1 MTRRRVNISHRLL
14 SLGVLLFFVR
24 ERADAQYIDP
34 GTGSYL
40 LQLLLAGFLSMLF
53 YLKRIRD
60 PLKAF
65 FKNLFSEKDESRPEE
80 KAGD

>member
-1 MTRRRVNISHRLL
+1 MKRKRTNFLDALRSSCILL
-14 SLGVLLFFVR
+14 ILLIQ
-24 ERADAQYIDP
+24 RADAQYIDP

-65 FKNLFSEKDESRPEE
+65 FKSLFSKKDES
-80 KAGD
+80 KHY